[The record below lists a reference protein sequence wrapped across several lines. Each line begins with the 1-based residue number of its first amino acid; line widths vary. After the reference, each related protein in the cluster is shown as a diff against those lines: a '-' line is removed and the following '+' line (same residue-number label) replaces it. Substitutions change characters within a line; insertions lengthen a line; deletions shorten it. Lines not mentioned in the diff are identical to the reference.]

1 MAKRC
6 DAAGILS
13 TPVPSWRVV
22 LRLRGFPKDASLAAR
37 QCVLKKDPSI
47 DTFVLKGSRLAKRLR
62 AEIVAMGLRLS
73 ERGGHAPKLATF
85 LVGQDPAALAY
96 RASIE
101 RTFARVDIANIRV
114 ELPKNADDQQVL
126 NTITELND
134 DPEITAVLVL
144 MPLPEQID
152 PHLVLENLSP
162 LKDVDGI
169 TPTNAGRLHLG
180 LPSLR
185 PSTPAGG
192 LALLDHYG
200 VTLAGSRITV
210 VGRSNVVGR
219 PLATLLTQRNATVTL
234 CHTGT
239 IDLAAETRRADIVC
253 VAAGQPGLITG
264 DMVSPGA
271 MVIDFG
277 VNVASDGSLVGD
289 ADFEGLQGVASAITP
304 VPGGTGPVTALTL
317 ASNTLAAGF
326 AALSGNLDQV
336 EHTLPVNLRQ
346 EVDAAMGAGS

>member
-1 MAKRC
+1 MNQKA
-6 DAAGILS
+6 
-13 TPVPSWRVV
+13 P
-22 LRLRGFPKDASLAAR
+22 
-37 QCVLKKDPSI
+37 I

-62 AEIVAMGLRLS
+62 AELQATRLHLRDS
-73 ERGGHAPKLATF
+73 GGIEPRLATL
-85 LVGQDPAALAY
+85 LVGGEPAAIAY
-96 RASIE
+96 RSSIE
-101 RTFARVDIANIRV
+101 RTFSRVELDHSRV
-114 ELPKNADDQQVL
+114 ELPGSVTQEEFLATLTRL
-126 NTITELND
+126 NED
-134 DPEITAVLVL
+134 AAITAILVL
-144 MPLPEQID
+144 MPLPDHID

-185 PSTPAGG
+185 PSTPEGG

-200 VTLAGSRITV
+200 VTLAGARITV

-234 CHTGT
+234 CHRQTA
-239 IDLAAETRRADIVC
+239 DLASETLRAEIVC
-253 VAAGQPGLITG
+253 VAAGHPGLIRR
-264 DMVSPGA
+264 DMVTPGA
-271 MVIDFG
+271 VVLDFG
-277 VNVASDGSLVGD
+277 VNVADDGSLVGD
-289 ADFEGLQGVASAITP
+289 ADFEALQGIAAAITP

-336 EHTLPVNLRQ
+336 EYTLPVDLRQ
-346 EVDAAMGAGS
+346 EADNAFYASS